1 MDVDQ
6 LEKWVMETDE
16 GKIWLNG
23 QKVPLLAKRDEL
35 LSEVKTANG
44 RITELEQRLSQAESN
59 LSESDAFIARNV
71 VDGEL
76 EQLLKGAGVFDA
88 LTPIV
93 KKAVQDTYGVQ
104 IKRANGDFTAY
115 GTIKGADGTDTEA
128 GLEDIVKDWAKQSA
142 SGQFIMAR
150 NNGGGATGD
159 NRSGSGTPP
168 PSLQGYNGRQLASMS
183 DADFANAR
191 NSELRR
197 QH

>member
-6 LEKWVMETDE
+6 LEKWVIETDE

-76 EQLLKGAGVFDA
+76 EQLLKDAGVFDA
-88 LTPIV
+88 FTPIV

-104 IKRANGDFTAY
+104 IKRASGDFTAY
-115 GTIKGADGTDTEA
+115 GTIKDADGTDIEA
-128 GLEDIVKDWAKQSA
+128 GL
-142 SGQFIMAR
+142 
-150 NNGGGATGD
+150 
-159 NRSGSGTPP
+159 
-168 PSLQGYNGRQLASMS
+168 
-183 DADFANAR
+183 
-191 NSELRR
+191 
-197 QH
+197 